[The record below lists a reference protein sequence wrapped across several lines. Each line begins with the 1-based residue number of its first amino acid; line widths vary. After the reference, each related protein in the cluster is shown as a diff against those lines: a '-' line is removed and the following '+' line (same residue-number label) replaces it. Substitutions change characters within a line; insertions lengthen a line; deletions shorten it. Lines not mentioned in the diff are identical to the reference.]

1 MRVESIF
8 GVFCQVITLLGELLD
23 DLLYSL
29 LFLLFLPFL
38 LIGLLNAF
46 LLKFSTQTKV
56 LLIGVEGKST
66 LIELDRFEIQIRYH
80 YVLDVLNVVIW
91 FSKIFELASVG
102 SFLF

>member
-1 MRVESIF
+1 MRVKSIF
-8 GVFCQVITLLGELLD
+8 GVFCQVITLLSELLD
-23 DLLYSL
+23 DLLDSL
-29 LFLLFLPFL
+29 LFLLFLSFL

-66 LIELDRFEIQIRYH
+66 FIGLDGFEVQIRYH

-91 FSKIFELASVG
+91 LS
-102 SFLF
+102 